1 MNNMILIIG
10 LGNPRK
16 KFEKTRHNVGFR
28 AVTAFQAKDGFSDFK
43 FSKKFKAE
51 ISEGILDSKKI
62 VLAKPQTFMND
73 SGKAVKIL
81 NTKYKI
87 QNTNLWVIH
96 DDIDLPFGKIKIV
109 KSRGAAGHKGVESII
124 RELKTKDFVRFRV
137 GIKPERG
144 DEDKSSSSPF
154 AIARVIENKKQKTEK
169 LVLQKFSKEE
179 EKILKEIIERAIE
192 AIEMA
197 IKEGLEKAMAK
208 YN

>member
-28 AVTAFQAKDGFSDFK
+28 AVAAFQAKDGFSDFK

-124 RELKTKDFVRFRV
+124 RELKNKNFIRFRI
-137 GIKPERG
+137 GIKP
-144 DEDKSSSSPF
+144 DKT
-154 AIARVIENKKQKTEK
+154 ENKKQKTEK
-169 LVLQKFSKEE
+169 FVLENFKKAE
-179 EKILKEIIERAIE
+179 EKILEGVVKKAIE
-192 AIEMA
+192 TIEVT
-197 IKEGLEKAMAK
+197 IKQGIEKAMNQ
-208 YN
+208 YNK